1 MRTRLLAI
9 ILLIALS
16 GMMSAQMN
24 PGGLVSSH
32 ASTVSAKSTS
42 ASGNLLPMTQ
52 EQMASKVAI
61 RVNGT
66 ELSELDVR
74 REMVTIFPYAM
85 QHNGFPKDV
94 EPQIRKGAVEMII
107 FEELLY
113 QDAKRRNLTI
123 SSEKLASA
131 ETAFRKQFPSQ
142 AQYQQYIN
150 VECKGST
157 EVLKGKI
164 RRSLLIEKMLKLEVT
179 DKAAVTPAMVR
190 EYYEKNG
197 KQYEH
202 GETVNIQTISI
213 IPPAGANKDVL
224 TSAQK
229 KAEET
234 LKQAQQTKSAEQFGL
249 LAEQVSDDDWH
260 TQMGARKTMEVKDLP
275 PMVATAVKSMKVG
288 DVSSLIQVGNAW
300 VIIRLNA
307 HAAAGKT
314 PFDAVQKK
322 LSSDLQKQKTVE
334 ARAAL
339 NQKLHEGAKIEV
351 L

>member
-1 MRTRLLAI
+1 MRTRSLAI

-16 GMMSAQMN
+16 GMMSAQMTS
-24 PGGLVSSH
+24 GGLVSSH
-32 ASTVSAKSTS
+32 ASTVTMKGTS

-52 EQMASKVAI
+52 EQMASKIAI
-61 RVNGT
+61 RVNGA
-66 ELSELDVR
+66 EVSELDVR

-113 QDAKRRNLTI
+113 QDAKRRNITI
-123 SSEKLASA
+123 SSEKLATA

-142 AQYQQYIN
+142 AQYQQYIK
-150 VECKGST
+150 VECKGSA
-157 EVLKGKI
+157 EVLKEKI

-179 DKAAVTPAMVR
+179 DKAVVTPAMVR
-190 EYYEKNG
+190 EYYDKNG
-197 KQYEH
+197 KEYEH
-202 GETVNIQTISI
+202 GETVDIQTISI
-213 IPPAGANKDVL
+213 IPPPGANQDVL
-224 TSAQK
+224 AGAQK

-260 TQMGARKTMEVKDLP
+260 TQMGARRTTEMKDLP
-275 PMVATAVKSMKVG
+275 PMVATAAKSMRVG
-288 DVSSLIQVGNAW
+288 DVSGLIHVGNAW
-300 VIIRLNA
+300 VIVRLNA
-307 HAAAGKT
+307 HAMPGKT
-314 PFDAVQKK
+314 PFVTVQKK
-322 LSSDLQKQKTVE
+322 LNTDLQKQKTVE
-334 ARAAL
+334 VRAAL
-339 NQKLHEGAKIEV
+339 NQKLHQGAKIEV